1 MYNVHNPSRLK
12 LLARLRLGLSHLH
25 AHEFRHNFNDSL
37 DELCMCGTN
46 IESTNHFVLQC
57 SLYLCKRQT
66 LMEKICD
73 VEISILDQNEN
84 CLSYTLFFGSDKLN
98 DVKNLSRLNA
108 TVEYIISTK
117 RSSLN
122 NGNP

>member
-1 MYNVHNPSRLK
+1 
-12 LLARLRLGLSHLH
+12 
-25 AHEFRHNFNDSL
+25 
-37 DELCMCGTN
+37 MCGTN
-46 IESTNHFVLQC
+46 IESTDHFVLQC

-84 CLSYTLFFGSDKLN
+84 CLSYTLFFSSDKLN

-108 TVEYIISTK
+108 TVEYIMSTK

>member
-1 MYNVHNPSRLK
+1 
-12 LLARLRLGLSHLH
+12 
-25 AHEFRHNFNDSL
+25 
-37 DELCMCGTN
+37 
-46 IESTNHFVLQC
+46 
-57 SLYLCKRQT
+57 
-66 LMEKICD
+66 MEKICD

-84 CLSYTLFFGSDKLN
+84 CLSYTLFFGSNKLN

-108 TVEYIISTK
+108 TVEYIMSTK